1 MRFKILTLFPEM
13 FESFKNTSMIGR
25 AIADQRIEIDA
36 VNFRDFANN
45 KHKQVDD
52 APFGGGAGMV
62 IQAQPLISAL
72 ESLELK
78 PNARVIY
85 MTPKGRVFNQQMAI
99 DLSEHEDLVFVCGH
113 YEGIDQ
119 RFIDHYVT
127 DEISIGDYVL
137 TGGEIPA
144 MVVID
149 AVARMVG
156 GVLGKQVSYEE
167 ESHYNSLLEYP
178 HYTRPADLEGDL
190 VPEVLLSGNHAKIAD
205 WRFEASLKITGER
218 RPDLLL
224 KYDYSHL
231 TKKKRQLVEKYI
243 QQYCNR
249 RI

>member
-1 MRFKILTLFPEM
+1 MRFTVLTLFPEM
-13 FESFKNTSMIGR
+13 FDSFKGTSMIGR
-25 AIADQRIEIDA
+25 AIAEKRLEIETI
-36 VNFRDFANN
+36 NFRGFASN

-62 IQAQPLISAL
+62 IQAQPLASAL
-72 ESLELK
+72 QSLELK

-85 MTPKGRVFNQQMAI
+85 MTPKGTVFNQQMAI
-99 DLSEHEDLVFVCGH
+99 DLAESEELVFVCGH
-113 YEGIDQ
+113 YEGVDQ
-119 RFIDHYVT
+119 RFIDQYVT
-127 DEISIGDYVL
+127 DEISIGDFVL

-149 AVARMVG
+149 AVARMIG

-167 ESHYNSLLEYP
+167 ESHYNALLEYP
-178 HYTRPADLEGDL
+178 HYTRPADLDGDK
-190 VPEVLLSGNHAKIAD
+190 VPDVLLSGNHAKIAD

-224 KYDYSHL
+224 KYEYSHL

-243 QQYCNR
+243 KQYCNR
-249 RI
+249 K